1 MHTNDSRDE
10 FGEVGERLRG
20 ACSPASALELDQLK
34 VRIEAGA
41 QRKQRNRGLFMKR
54 RSVATVFSILGLA
67 VAAVSAAVIV
77 PQVGPSSPD
86 LDAAKSQYGRGA
98 GAPGRFCQQVGF
110 QPGSPG
116 FKNCV
121 RQAAKARGQGRN
133 GNKRGGNKSFPGGG
147 SPGKFCKANGANPG
161 SDAFKKCFKSATK
174 AMAGGGARHGN
185 GSSSGGAPKS
195 CNDLDV
201 SSEAFKRCVEAKAR
215 G

>member
-86 LDAAKSQYGRGA
+86 LDAAGSQYGRGA
-98 GAPGRFCQQVGF
+98 GAPGRFCQQSGIR
-110 QPGSPG
+110 PGTPAFS
-116 FKNCV
+116 NCV
-121 RQAAKARGQGRN
+121 RTAAMARGQARN
-133 GNKRGGNKSFPGGG
+133 GNKRGGNRGFPAGGKA
-147 SPGKFCKANGANPG
+147 GKFCRANGAFPP
-161 SDAFKKCFKSATK
+161 SKAFRDCFKTANK
-174 AMAGGGARHGN
+174 AMAGGGAR
-185 GSSSGGAPKS
+185 
-195 CNDLDV
+195 
-201 SSEAFKRCVEAKAR
+201 R
-215 G
+215 

>member
-121 RQAAKARGQGRN
+121 RQAAKARGQARN
-133 GNKRGGNKSFPGGG
+133 GNKRGGNKFPGGG
-147 SPGKFCKANGANPG
+147 PAGEFCKANGAFPG
-161 SDAFKKCFKSATK
+161 SDAYKKCFKSAIK
-174 AMAGGGARHGN
+174 AMAGGGA
-185 GSSSGGAPKS
+185 P
-195 CNDLDV
+195 
-201 SSEAFKRCVEAKAR
+201 R
-215 G
+215 GR